1 MNRRA
6 LLAAVMAAASLAG
19 CASPGQ
25 SRYEAIARELADARS
40 RRDLLATRLATEKL
54 EAEIARLKELIAALD
69 QRISDLLQE
78 LRDSSAGMSRYDNV
92 GSDGGGSGSSGG
104 CGSRGGAGY
113 RLPSGKCA
121 SRRR

>member
-6 LLAAVMAAASLAG
+6 LLYATLAAAALAG
-19 CASPGQ
+19 CAVPSQ
-25 SRYEAIARELADARS
+25 SGYEAIARELADARA
-40 RRDLLATRLATEKL
+40 RRDLLATRLATEKV
-54 EAEIARLKELIAALD
+54 EPEIARLKELIAALD

-92 GSDGGGSGSSGG
+92 GSDGGSSGSSGG